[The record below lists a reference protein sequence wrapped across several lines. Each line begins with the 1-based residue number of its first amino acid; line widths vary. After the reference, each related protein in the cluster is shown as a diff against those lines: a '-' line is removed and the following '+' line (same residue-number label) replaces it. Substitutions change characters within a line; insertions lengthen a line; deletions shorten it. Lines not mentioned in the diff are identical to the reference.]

1 MGLPTKRDNTTV
13 KATRVV
19 VPARDAIGYSFEV
32 LRHDCKCCDK
42 YNQAT
47 VLECREEIKKQ
58 EQKSD
63 VSYLFH
69 VDFSSRIRFH
79 GIF

>member
-19 VPARDAIGYSFEV
+19 VPARDTIGYSFEV

-47 VLECREEIKKQ
+47 VLECREEI
-58 EQKSD
+58 
-63 VSYLFH
+63 
-69 VDFSSRIRFH
+69 
-79 GIF
+79 